1 MATREPRAKFAVFL
15 IVFSKIETRV
25 VGLSRMNG
33 DSDSDDGRDLSVEDA
48 AFFGGNAGGFLE
60 GLTLPYVRS
69 NLPP

>member
-1 MATREPRAKFAVFL
+1 ML
-15 IVFSKIETRV
+15 L
-25 VGLSRMNG
+25 GLSRMNG

-60 GLTLPYVRS
+60 GLTLPYVSS